1 MNGDKTN
8 GTEVSIEK
16 LAAFSSDGHSAAK
29 HRLRGSCAHT
39 HDKLWPNNF
48 ELCLQPGPAGYH
60 LAYERFLVHTS
71 LATLYPLE
79 VLDCIGYVN
88 LLTGDPCFGQGLVK
102 QASRRSDERM
112 ALPIFLISRLLSYKD
127 DTGILRSLA
136 ENGLSC
142 IFIYLASFARTSRV
156 AQSFK
161 RALRRQEIC
170 RGVCQLRC
178 HTSNLSLSRRRRQM
192 ALGSAPRGKI
202 ALQP

>member
-1 MNGDKTN
+1 MNGDETN

-88 LLTGDPCFGQGLVK
+88 LLTGIRASAKALS
-102 QASRRSDERM
+102 SRRP
-112 ALPIFLISRLLSYKD
+112 AGP
-127 DTGILRSLA
+127 TNGWPCRS
-136 ENGLSC
+136 S
-142 IFIYLASFARTSRV
+142 
-156 AQSFK
+156 
-161 RALRRQEIC
+161 
-170 RGVCQLRC
+170 
-178 HTSNLSLSRRRRQM
+178 
-192 ALGSAPRGKI
+192 
-202 ALQP
+202 